1 MPNRAIKIN
10 ANCVVF
16 INSLK
21 IYAAKIVAVSGW
33 SNSPIDPSDAEILD
47 MPYVIRNWPPNW
59 HNRASNNKLVHSNF
73 EEGIDKPDSKR
84 ANGSENKQQNKV
96 V

>member
-10 ANCVVF
+10 TNWEVF

-21 IYAAKIVAVSGW
+21 IYAAKTVAVSGW
-33 SNSPIDPSDAEILD
+33 SKSPIDPSDAEILD
-47 MPYVIRNWPPNW
+47 MPYVIKNWPPNW
-59 HNRASNNKLVHSNF
+59 HNNASNNKLNHSNF
-73 EEGIDKPDSKR
+73 DAGVDIPDSKK
-84 ANGSENKQQNKV
+84 ANGKENKQQHIV